1 MAKVS
6 KETLEALQAETPKNI
21 NDVMARYLALM
32 QEIKDRVD
40 AIRTAAL
47 NKLPVHPRIGVELSY
62 LQLRMS
68 CELIALA
75 SVMAHGDLGVVLDSK
90 IKQEDRPGVLLKML
104 EKVHPECYPR
114 PFKQTHNLQGELTS
128 GEDLITGFLTRD
140 ELPRLYG
147 LCGNELHKG
156 KLERIGRFP
165 KTEDSYKDILSW
177 HSKIMHLLGMHKIKV
192 YNSADEIWVG
202 MEEVTTKKPFWNFM
216 KQLTPEQVDDLK
228 KKGIISCVGP
238 EHKIV
243 RHSRLKPSKR
253 PRRATRPAAK
263 KGRRRTKKR
272 S

>member
-1 MAKVS
+1 MPKAS
-6 KETLEALQAETPKNI
+6 KELLESLQEKMPQNI
-21 NDVMARYLALM
+21 NEVMARYLALM
-32 QEIKDRVD
+32 QEIKDRTN
-40 AIRTAAL
+40 AIRIAAT
-47 NKLPVHPRIGVELSY
+47 NQLPVHPRIGVKLSY
-62 LQLRMS
+62 LQLRMV

-75 SVMAHGDLGVVLDSK
+75 SVMAHGDLGVVLDTK

-114 PFKQTHNLQGELTS
+114 PFKQTRNSRGEPTG
-128 GEDLITGFLTRD
+128 GEDITGFLTRD
-140 ELPRLYG
+140 ELPKLYG

-165 KTEDSYKDILSW
+165 KTEDSYRIILSW
-177 HSKIMHLLGMHKIKV
+177 YGKILLLLGMHKIKV

-202 MEEVTTKKPFWNFM
+202 MEETTTKKPFWNFM

-238 EHKIV
+238 GHKIV
-243 RHSRLKPSKR
+243 RRSRLKPSKR
-253 PRRATRPAAK
+253 PRRSTRPVAK
-263 KGRRRTKKR
+263 KERRGMRER